1 MFGFG
6 GIAIVFVCVFGGY
19 IVAGGKIGVI
29 LRALPLEMVIIG
41 GAAIGSFLISNGS
54 SVIKTTLKDFGRI
67 FSGPKYKRQ
76 DYVDVLCLMFNFLKL
91 AKTRGALALESHIEK
106 PAESNLFGQFPRVS
120 SNHFAIE
127 LICDSAR
134 ILTMGMDKSHEFE
147 DLLNKELDKHHHEIM
162 RSAGA
167 LQSMSDALPA
177 LGIVAAVL
185 GVIKTM
191 ASISEPPEIL
201 GAMIGSALVGTFLG
215 VLLSYG
221 LVGPFA
227 SRLKQVYEDEHR
239 FYEIIRDTLVA
250 HMAGNAP
257 QISVEIGRK
266 SVPTELQPTFYELEE
281 AIAATP
287 PVAS

>member
-1 MFGFG
+1 
-6 GIAIVFVCVFGGY
+6 
-19 IVAGGKIGVI
+19 
-29 LRALPLEMVIIG
+29 
-41 GAAIGSFLISNGS
+41 
-54 SVIKTTLKDFGRI
+54 
-67 FSGPKYKRQ
+67 
-76 DYVDVLCLMFNFLKL
+76 MFNFLKL

-106 PAESNLFGQFPRVS
+106 PEESNLFSQFPRVS

-134 ILTMGMDKSHEFE
+134 IMTMGMDKSHEFE
-147 DLLNKELDKHHHEIM
+147 DLLNKELDKHHHETM
-162 RSAGA
+162 RNAGA

-266 SVPTELQPTFYELEE
+266 SVPSELQPTFYELEE